1 MAKIT
6 TLTAALSVSFLA
18 TGLAQ
23 GALADELKLADFQ
36 PPTHFIVDTVYAPFA
51 QAISDA
57 TGGDTIVRVYMGGE
71 LGPGPAEQY
80 NRVLDGV
87 ADIAFSL
94 PGYTASSFP
103 MTLLAEL
110 PGVLTAETGTQSI
123 VDHLDLLAPEYRRA
137 QLVGLWNNAPNL
149 LLMGSREVDSLD
161 DLAGLNI
168 RVPSRNAGLIVQ
180 AWGANPV
187 SMPAPEIY
195 NAMQTGV
202 IDGAMI
208 DATTLGA
215 FRLAE
220 VTQSITMGMDTT
232 ISLFFLVM
240 NRDTFD
246 GLSDEAQA
254 AVLEAGRTASLSG
267 SAQWLGVA
275 ERALAA
281 FEGTEGKTVITLSP
295 EEAARFN
302 AASAPVVEQIIAD
315 TEATGVPARAYVAAL
330 RGE

>member
-1 MAKIT
+1 MGHYTKLSAI
-6 TLTAALSVSFLA
+6 ALAL
-18 TGLAQ
+18 GLAQ
-23 GALADELKLADFQ
+23 GAAAQELNLADFQ
-36 PPTHFIVDTVYAPFA
+36 PQTHFINETVYAPFA
-51 QAISDA
+51 AAVSAA
-57 TGGDTIVRVYMGGE
+57 TGGAVTIRVFMAGE

-80 NRVLDGV
+80 NRVVDGV
-87 ADIAFSL
+87 ADIAFGL
-94 PGYTASSFP
+94 PGYTASNFP

-110 PGVLTAETGTQSI
+110 PGVLTPEGGAASI
-123 VDHLDLLAPEYRRA
+123 NANIDMLDGEYQRA
-137 QLVGLWNNAPNL
+137 VLVGLWNNAPNL
-149 LLMGSREVDSLD
+149 LLMASREVDSLD

-168 RVPSRNAGLIVQ
+168 RVPSRNAGLVVQ
-180 AWGANPV
+180 SWGANPV

-232 ISLFFLVM
+232 MSLFFLVM
-240 NRDTFD
+240 NRDSFD
-246 GLSDEAQA
+246 DLDTTAQQAILS
-254 AVLEAGRTASLSG
+254 AGREAALSG
-267 SAQWLGVA
+267 STAWLGVA
-275 ERALAA
+275 DRALAA
-281 FEGTEGKTVITLSP
+281 FEATEGKTVITLSP

-302 AASAPVVEQIIAD
+302 AASGPVVAQIIAD
-315 TEATGVPARAYVAAL
+315 ADASGLAASAFVAAL

>member
-1 MAKIT
+1 MAYVSRIAA
-6 TLTAALSVSFLA
+6 AALALGFA
-18 TGLAQ
+18 TS
-23 GALADELKLADFQ
+23 ALAEELSLADFQ
-36 PPTHFIVDTVYAPFA
+36 PPTHFIVDTVYGPMND
-51 QAISDA
+51 AISAA
-57 TGGDTIVRVYMGGE
+57 TNGAVTLRVYMGGE
-71 LGPGPAEQY
+71 LGPGPAEQV

-110 PGVLTAETGTQSI
+110 PGVITAEGGTQALQDNI
-123 VDHLDLLAPEYRRA
+123 DMLAGEYRRA
-137 QLVGLWNNAPNL
+137 VLVGLWNNAPNL
-149 LLMGSREVDSLD
+149 LLMGSREVHSLD

-168 RVPSRNAGLIVQ
+168 RVPSRNAGLVVQ

-220 VTQSITMGMDTT
+220 VTTSIIMGMDTT

-240 NRDTFD
+240 NRDSFADLT
-246 GLSDEAQA
+246 EEQQQ
-254 AVLEAGRTASLSG
+254 AVLAAGRQASLDG
-267 SAQWLGVA
+267 NAAWLGVA
-275 ERALAA
+275 DRALAA
-281 FEGTEGKTVITLSP
+281 FAATEGKTVITLTAD
-295 EEAARFN
+295 EAARFN
-302 AASAPVVEQIIAD
+302 AASGPVVEQIIAAA
-315 TEATGVPARAYVAAL
+315 EAEGIAARAFVAAL
-330 RGE
+330 SGQ

>member
-1 MAKIT
+1 MGTVSKFAAVAVA
-6 TLTAALSVSFLA
+6 LGLATAA
-18 TGLAQ
+18 GAQ
-23 GALADELKLADFQ
+23 ELKLADFQ
-36 PPTHFIVDTVYAPFA
+36 PQTHFVVETMYTPFA
-51 QAISDA
+51 EAIAQATDGA
-57 TGGDTIVRVYMGGE
+57 VTVRVFMAGE

-80 NRVLDGV
+80 NRVVDGV
-87 ADIAFSL
+87 ADIAFGL
-94 PGYTASSFP
+94 PGYTASTFP

-110 PGVLTAETGTQSI
+110 PGVLTPEGGAQA
-123 VDHLDLLAPEYRRA
+123 LADNAHMLAGEYRRA
-137 QLVGLWNNAPNL
+137 VLVGLWNNAPNL
-149 LLMGSREVDSLD
+149 LLMRSREVRTLD

-168 RVPSRNAGLIVQ
+168 RVPSRNAGLVVQ

-220 VTQSITMGMDTT
+220 VTNSITMGMDTT
-232 ISLFFLVM
+232 MSMFFLVM
-240 NRDTFD
+240 NRDSFTA
-246 GLSDEAQA
+246 LPEAHQQ
-254 AVLEAGRTASLSG
+254 AVLDAGREAAIRG
-267 SAQWLGVA
+267 SAAWLGVA

-281 FEGTEGKTVITLSP
+281 FATTEGREVITLSP

-302 AASAPVVEQIIAD
+302 AASGPVVAQII
-315 TEATGVPARAYVAAL
+315 TEADAAGIPASAYVAAL

>member
-1 MAKIT
+1 MTIAKT
-6 TLTAALSVSFLA
+6 FAAATLAM
-18 TGLAQ
+18 GLAQ
-23 GALADELKLADFQ
+23 GALAEELKLADFQ
-36 PPTHFIVDTVYAPFA
+36 PPTHFIVDSVYTPFGE
-51 QAISDA
+51 AISQA
-57 TGGDTIVRVYMGGE
+57 TDGDVTLRVYMGGE

-87 ADIAFSL
+87 TDIAFSL

-110 PGVLTAETGTQSI
+110 PGVLTAETGTQAI
-123 VDHLDLLAPEYRRA
+123 VDNLDMLAPEYRRA

-220 VTQSITMGMDTT
+220 VTQSVTMGMDTT
-232 ISLFFLVM
+232 ISLFFMVM
-240 NRDTFD
+240 NRDTFE
-246 GLSDEAQA
+246 GLSDDAQA
-254 AVLEAGRTASLSG
+254 AIVEAGRTASLTG
-267 SAQWLGVA
+267 SAQWLEVA
-275 ERALAA
+275 ARALAA
-281 FEGTEGKTVITLSP
+281 FESTDGKTVITLSP

-302 AASAPVVEQIIAD
+302 EASAPVVEQIIAE
-315 TEATGVPARAYVAAL
+315 TEANGIPAQAYVAAL